1 MKTIHFY
8 MPDNRVERVEDDEA
22 RKAVKSGKAR
32 YVPKRVWKEKV
43 RDLTRNA
50 A

>member
-1 MKTIHFY
+1 MKCIHNY
-8 MPDNRVERVEDDEA
+8 MPDNRVQRISDEEA
-22 RKAVKSGKAR
+22 HAAVKSGKAR

-43 RDLTRNA
+43 RDLMKVA